1 MEKITWKRPGLTV
14 TRMGFG
20 CLPIQR
26 LSVPDAA
33 SLVRRAFDAGV
44 TFFDTARAYS
54 DSEEKV
60 GRALAGVRGQVI
72 LATKTAAKTADGFF
86 SDLETS
92 LKALNTSYID
102 VYQFHNPDFVP
113 RPGGADGLYDAALRA
128 KAEGKIRCIG
138 ISQHSLERARE
149 AIDSGLYDTLQ
160 YPFNHLATDADVDM
174 VQRCGQA
181 GMGFIAMKGLS
192 GGLVTD
198 AALPFAFLRTFAHA
212 VPIWGIQREGELDQ
226 FIALEKNPPALDE
239 ALRARIEADRREL
252 AGSFCR
258 GCGYC
263 LPCPAGIPIDMANR
277 MTQLLQ
283 RSPTERWL
291 AADWQERMAHI
302 EQCTRC
308 GACAAR
314 CPYGLKPFDTLPGHL
329 KYYREAV
336 ARQA

>member
-1 MEKITWKRPGLTV
+1 
-14 TRMGFG
+14 
-20 CLPIQR
+20 
-26 LSVPDAA
+26 
-33 SLVRRAFDAGV
+33 
-44 TFFDTARAYS
+44 
-54 DSEEKV
+54 
-60 GRALAGVRGQVI
+60 
-72 LATKTAAKTADGFF
+72 
-86 SDLETS
+86 
-92 LKALNTSYID
+92 
-102 VYQFHNPDFVP
+102 
-113 RPGGADGLYDAALRA
+113 
-128 KAEGKIRCIG
+128 
-138 ISQHSLERARE
+138 
-149 AIDSGLYDTLQ
+149 
-160 YPFNHLATDADVDM
+160 
-174 VQRCGQA
+174 
-181 GMGFIAMKGLS
+181 MGFIAMKGLS

-226 FIALEKNPPALDE
+226 FIALESNPPALDE
-239 ALRARIEADRREL
+239 ALRTRIEADRREL

-291 AADWQERMAHI
+291 KTDWQERMAHI

>member
-26 LSVPDAA
+26 LSIPDAV

-60 GRALAGVRGQVI
+60 GRALAGVREQVV
-72 LATKTAAKTADGFF
+72 LASKTAAKTADGFW
-86 SDLETS
+86 SDLHTS
-92 LKALNTSYID
+92 LKTLGTACID

-113 RPGGADGLYDAALRA
+113 RPGGADGLYDAALKA

-138 ISQHSLERARE
+138 ISQHSLQRANE

-160 YPFNHLATDADVDM
+160 YPFNHLATGEDVAM

-192 GGLVTD
+192 GGLVTE
-198 AALPFAFLRTFAHA
+198 AALPFAFLRAFPHA
-212 VPIWGIQREGELDQ
+212 VPIWGIQRESELDQ
-226 FIALEKNPPALDE
+226 FIALEKAPPAMDD
-239 ALRARIEADRREL
+239 ALRARIEADRRAL
-252 AGSFCR
+252 SGSFCR

-263 LPCPAGIPIDMANR
+263 LPCPAGIPIDTANR
-277 MTQLLQ
+277 MKLLLE
-283 RSPTERWL
+283 RSPTQRWL
-291 AADWQERMAHI
+291 APDWQERMSRI
-302 EQCTRC
+302 EHCTHC
-308 GACAAR
+308 GACSTR
-314 CPYGLKPFDTLPGHL
+314 CPYGLKPFETLPGHL
-329 KYYREAV
+329 KYYREAL

>member
-33 SLVRRAFDAGV
+33 FLVRRAFDAGV

-72 LATKTAAKTADGFF
+72 LATKTASKTAEGFF

-92 LKALNTSYID
+92 LNALNTSYID

-160 YPFNHLATDADVDM
+160 YPFNHLATDSDVDM

-226 FIALEKNPPALDE
+226 FIALESNPPALDE
-239 ALRARIEADRREL
+239 ALRTRIEADRREL

-291 AADWQERMAHI
+291 KTDWQERMAHI